1 MVVTLPHYRGAMKY
15 YWLKKSIIMLLI
27 SSKDMKSHANW
38 NVLWDCRVSVKENAI
53 FRCIRLAKEKCQGPW
68 KSSSMLAWV
77 AKRIIEKL
85 PNFSVKR
92 PNLTSAPCV
101 IANGSTGGRES
112 PNDLGSLP
120 WGLRPGPGGIN
131 HWRNGHTY
139 HFHWYPKRIYVSFSL
154 ISVEFLA
161 SLRGYAFKTLCLFT
175 LISFAKSI

>member
-27 SSKDMKSHANW
+27 SSKDMKPHANW

-68 KSSSMLAWV
+68 KSSSMLGWV

-92 PNLTSAPCV
+92 PNLTSEKNFEGTTDLLIFCFYRVSPFGRSFNSCRFGLKCIKPSSHLALTLALTLTLKPPPTPT
-101 IANGSTGGRES
+101 STLTLNKD
-112 PNDLGSLP
+112 P
-120 WGLRPGPGGIN
+120 LR
-131 HWRNGHTY
+131 
-139 HFHWYPKRIYVSFSL
+139 K
-154 ISVEFLA
+154 
-161 SLRGYAFKTLCLFT
+161 
-175 LISFAKSI
+175 